1 MKLKPDKTQIT
12 WGITIFLTAVMALL
26 FYYLLFHGGNIAS
39 GIHVITHSMMAIL
52 YGVIIAY
59 VMSPTLN
66 FIEKK
71 MLIPIYG
78 KCGISFDKHENPK
91 KRKQMR
97 KISVFM
103 TIAFLLLIL
112 YALLAVIIPQLIKSI
127 REIVYNFPIYINN
140 INEYA
145 NKYLATNP
153 ELSKTVDGALSNIT
167 ARINEYVKNSVVPNM
182 STILQIISR
191 RFADLIG
198 GIFNWIIGIIVA
210 IYLLNSKEM
219 FCGQGKKMA
228 YAFFNENVANEII
241 SSFRFVHYTFIGF
254 ITGKIVDSIIIG
266 IMCFIGAMMLKIPYP
281 VLISVIVGV
290 TNIIPFF
297 GPYIGAVVG
306 GLLLVMINPVA
317 ALVYLIFVIILQQFD
332 GNILGPKILG
342 DSTGLSSF
350 WVIFSI
356 MLFGS
361 IFGFAGWIVGV
372 PVFAVFYAF
381 VRRVTNHFLH
391 KRGLSTDTES
401 YIDVAYMESGEFRPI
416 GNQDN
421 NRFHAQK
428 PESSWRKIFH
438 IKRHNNKKDQ
448 ADMK

>member
-1 MKLKPDKTQIT
+1 MKKLFTLKNVLIC
-12 WGITIFLTAVMALL
+12 ILFTIFLLFVKDNFSVVWNAICMFASILTPFVIGFLFAYILNFPYKFFYSKVFGFLKNKKAFFAKMRKPLSIICTYTAV
-26 FYYLLFHGGNIAS
+26 IAVL
-39 GIHVITHSMMAIL
+39 GFLIAIL
-52 YGVIIAY
+52 VPQIGDNISSLVERVPSYFNSVYEWLSNVADWANKTYNANIDIDASFAQLGKEIANNLNGTTIANFSKN
-59 VMSPTLN
+59 VLFDTLLPMITNTTAGIYN
-66 FIEKK
+66 FIMGIIISVYFLSAKE
-71 MLIPIYG
+71 MLCRQVKRLAVAFIPIKFLPKVYEIVDITDT
-78 KCGISFDKHENPK
+78 KCGRFLVGDIIDA
-91 KRKQMR
+91 
-97 KISVFM
+97 
-103 TIAFLLLIL
+103 AF
-112 YALLAVIIPQLIKSI
+112 
-127 REIVYNFPIYINN
+127 
-140 INEYA
+140 
-145 NKYLATNP
+145 
-153 ELSKTVDGALSNIT
+153 
-167 ARINEYVKNSVVPNM
+167 
-182 STILQIISR
+182 
-191 RFADLIG
+191 IG
-198 GIFNWIIGIIVA
+198 V
-210 IYLLNSKEM
+210 L
-219 FCGQGKKMA
+219 
-228 YAFFNENVANEII
+228 
-241 SSFRFVHYTFIGF
+241 TFI
-254 ITGKIVDSIIIG
+254 TMSI
-266 IMCFIGAMMLKIPYP
+266 FQLPYAALIA
-281 VLISVIVGV
+281 VLIGV

-401 YIDVAYMESGEFRPI
+401 YIDVAYVESGEFRPI